1 MYFKNINNMTL
12 EEQILKED
20 EKDEEDK
27 SEEKEESSE
36 ETQKSFD
43 EALIDT
49 LSTLTEHV
57 KSLSDGQQE
66 IAERIDSLEK
76 SGNLGE
82 SEEKTELNIK
92 PAESDEEDIGAD
104 VTVPD
109 EYQSN
114 SRQTGLDSDRSNN
127 DGEKSP
133 EDDESNL
140 KMQDKAAPTQIQ
152 KKNFDFT
159 TETPRPNAA
168 LETVAKSGEKELNMV
183 LKDARTE
190 GFDGLNVVAQNIL
203 SGKYYT
209 PSEEEAWF

>member
-1 MYFKNINNMTL
+1 MTL
-12 EEQILKED
+12 EEQILKDD

-27 SEEKEESSE
+27 SDEKEESSE

-43 EALIDT
+43 EALINT

-57 KSLSDGQQE
+57 KSLSDGQQS
-66 IAERIDSLEK
+66 ISDRIDSLEK

-82 SEEKTELNIK
+82 AEDKTELNIK
-92 PAESDEEDIGAD
+92 PADSDEEDIGAD

-140 KMQDKAAPTQIQ
+140 KMQEKAAPRQIQ
-152 KKNFDFT
+152 KQNFNFT

-168 LETVAKSGEKELNMV
+168 LESVAKSGERELNMV

>member
-1 MYFKNINNMTL
+1 MTL
-12 EEQILKED
+12 EEQILKDD
-20 EKDEEDK
+20 EKEEEDK
-27 SEEKEESSE
+27 SDEKEESSE

-43 EALIDT
+43 EALINT

-57 KSLSDGQQE
+57 KSLSDGQQS
-66 IAERIDSLEK
+66 ISDRIDSLEK

-82 SEEKTELNIK
+82 AEDKTELNIK
-92 PAESDEEDIGAD
+92 PADSDEEDIGAD

-140 KMQDKAAPTQIQ
+140 KMQEKAAPRQIQ
-152 KKNFDFT
+152 KQNFNFT

-168 LETVAKSGEKELNMV
+168 LESVAKSGERELNMV

>member
-1 MYFKNINNMTL
+1 MTL
-12 EEQILKED
+12 EEQILKDD

-27 SEEKEESSE
+27 SDEKEESSE

-43 EALIDT
+43 EALINT

-82 SEEKTELNIK
+82 AEDKTELNIK
-92 PAESDEEDIGAD
+92 PADSDEEDIGAD

-140 KMQDKAAPTQIQ
+140 KMQEKAAPRQIQ
-152 KKNFDFT
+152 KQNFNFT

-168 LETVAKSGEKELNMV
+168 LESVAKSGERELNMV

>member
-1 MYFKNINNMTL
+1 MTL
-12 EEQILKED
+12 EEQILKDD
-20 EKDEEDK
+20 EKEEEDK
-27 SEEKEESSE
+27 SDEKEESSE

-43 EALIDT
+43 EALINT

-57 KSLSDGQQE
+57 KSLSDGQQL
-66 IAERIDSLEK
+66 ISDRIDSLEK

-82 SEEKTELNIK
+82 AEDKTELNIK
-92 PAESDEEDIGAD
+92 PADSDEEDIGAD

-140 KMQDKAAPTQIQ
+140 KMQEKAAPRQIQ
-152 KKNFDFT
+152 KQNFNFT

-168 LETVAKSGEKELNMV
+168 LESVAKSGERELNMV

>member
-1 MYFKNINNMTL
+1 MTL
-12 EEQILKED
+12 EEQILKDD
-20 EKDEEDK
+20 EKEEEDK
-27 SEEKEESSE
+27 SDEKEESSE
-36 ETQKSFD
+36 ETHKSFD
-43 EALIDT
+43 EALINT

-57 KSLSDGQQE
+57 KSLSDGQQS
-66 IAERIDSLEK
+66 ISDRIDSLEK

-82 SEEKTELNIK
+82 AEDKTELNIK
-92 PAESDEEDIGAD
+92 PTDSDEEDIGAD

-140 KMQDKAAPTQIQ
+140 KMQEKAAPRQIQ
-152 KKNFDFT
+152 KQNFNFT

-168 LETVAKSGEKELNMV
+168 LESVAKSGERELNMV